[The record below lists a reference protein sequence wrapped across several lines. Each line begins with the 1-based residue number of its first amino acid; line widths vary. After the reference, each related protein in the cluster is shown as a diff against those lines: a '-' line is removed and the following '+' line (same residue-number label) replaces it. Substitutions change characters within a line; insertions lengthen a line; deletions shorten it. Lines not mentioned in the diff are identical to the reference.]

1 VGSLCGVVGIA
12 NITEH
17 AQVLI
22 QGCDAVKSDIRAGDA
37 NCFAREV
44 IQ

>member
-1 VGSLCGVVGIA
+1 MA
-12 NITEH
+12 NIVEY

-22 QGCDAVKSDIRAGDA
+22 QGCDAVKSDIQAGDID
-37 NCFAREV
+37 CLAREP